1 MYIEN
6 KWTIRGDVFVMA
18 DGTQATRDEMQGYL
32 DNIVNA
38 RDTNSAAY
46 TNSQETYDK
55 YISDWT
61 ALLGDG

>member
-6 KWTIRGDVFVMA
+6 KWTKSGDVFVMA

-32 DNIVNA
+32 DDLVNA
-38 RDTNSAAY
+38 RDTNSVAY
-46 TNSQETYDK
+46 TNSQDTYDK

>member
-6 KWTIRGDVFVMA
+6 KWTKSGDVFVMA

-32 DNIVNA
+32 DDLVNA
-38 RDTNSAAY
+38 RDTNSVAY
-46 TNSQETYDK
+46 TNSQDTYDK

-61 ALLGDG
+61 ALLGDD